1 MTETTLP
8 LPGLSPVNGK
18 ALTARFDGGAL
29 SSDAGLLALR
39 EVERRLDVAGRLA
52 ACVADPR
59 DPARTQHSVA
69 DILRF
74 RMLMIAAGYEDGID
88 ANALRADPVFKMALE
103 RLPGARDLCSQSTV
117 SRMENLPDPRMLL
130 RMGRAMVGLYCA
142 AFAQVPKRITLDI
155 DDTFDAVHGGQQ
167 LRLFNAHYDD
177 YGFQPIVVLDEDGR
191 FVTAVLRPAKRPSGR
206 EIRAFLRRLVRAIRS
221 NWPNVQILVRADSH
235 YACPEVLDWC
245 EANSLDYI
253 LGLAPTRTLRR
264 HIAGLE
270 DSTAARFKA
279 APTAGKVRRFKEFHD
294 AAQTWS
300 RV

>member
-52 ACVADPR
+52 ACVEDPR

-103 RLPGARDLCSQSTV
+103 RCPGAHH
-117 SRMENLPDPRMLL
+117 DPRPSWTQS
-130 RMGRAMVGLYCA
+130 AST
-142 AFAQVPKRITLDI
+142 P
-155 DDTFDAVHGGQQ
+155 
-167 LRLFNAHYDD
+167 
-177 YGFQPIVVLDEDGR
+177 
-191 FVTAVLRPAKRPSGR
+191 VTAPV
-206 EIRAFLRRLVRAIRS
+206 
-221 NWPNVQILVRADSH
+221 
-235 YACPEVLDWC
+235 
-245 EANSLDYI
+245 
-253 LGLAPTRTLRR
+253 
-264 HIAGLE
+264 
-270 DSTAARFKA
+270 
-279 APTAGKVRRFKEFHD
+279 
-294 AAQTWS
+294 
-300 RV
+300 